1 MRSRGTG
8 VAGNYSE
15 DLECALRAGAGA
27 HVCSVQMLSQR
38 LNKMLKQGDKRSVF
52 NNIFAKG

>member
-1 MRSRGTG
+1 
-8 VAGNYSE
+8 
-15 DLECALRAGAGA
+15 
-27 HVCSVQMLSQR
+27 MLSQR